1 MKKIILSLLAIIC
14 AFSIVGCDKKEEV
27 KEKNQEPTSKI
38 GYVEKATVENL
49 VDEYNNVIE
58 NDSGLGLIDKETVS
72 IKDGRYWYTLDNDI
86 YLVVIPVSEQ
96 KAAKEDIV
104 TSMRIYFTDKT
115 LEDPQVPAYT
125 RLLIM
130 ANNKEI
136 TNEEADKLVNE
147 AKEKADSNLTSN
159 NGKGISVG
167 YAASTNHYEYQVIR
181 NYKE

>member
-1 MKKIILSLLAIIC
+1 
-14 AFSIVGCDKKEEV
+14 
-27 KEKNQEPTSKI
+27 
-38 GYVEKATVENL
+38 
-49 VDEYNNVIE
+49 
-58 NDSGLGLIDKETVS
+58 
-72 IKDGRYWYTLDNDI
+72 
-86 YLVVIPVSEQ
+86 
-96 KAAKEDIV
+96 
-104 TSMRIYFTDKT
+104 MRIYFTDKT

-181 NYKE
+181 NYK